1 MDSVLHIEHIFL
13 MMKLM
18 KTKVKMIISVSL
30 FVVDVVYL
38 LSVNRWLK
46 NWLIEIERYN
56 IYYIVNKTLVFFVL
70 FAIIL
75 SKMIIGYWKNFKAEN
90 TEKYQQMKAKEAI
103 SEDLDE

>member
-13 MMKLM
+13 MVKLM

-38 LSVNRWLK
+38 LSINRWLGS
-46 NWLIEIERYN
+46 WLVKAGRHN
-56 IYYIVNKTLVFFVL
+56 IYYGLIGCTALFVILAL
-70 FAIIL
+70 FLLRLIAR
-75 SKMIIGYWKNFKAEN
+75 YWNIFKAERH
-90 TEKYQQMKAKEAI
+90 EKYQQMKAKEAI